1 MDRRRRGQRRV
12 ERRDAAEER
21 AVNDLEGR
29 PGVRRLVNAAGA
41 ADLLVDRRV
50 LGHNA
55 LARVQSDGNE
65 HRAPRI
71 CFASSET
78 LSSNATATPVCVA
91 GQSRALMTAEPTA
104 WAFAAPEE
112 VIETTTGAED
122 VQPTDDDVENVSA
135 AQGRTKN
142 RSTSTVQRTVPCC
155 LRMSVQAGNLKGETG
170 RRISFDWWV
179 DGSDVSRSEWSTPQ
193 TKAPFPEIKS
203 LVL

>member
-1 MDRRRRGQRRV
+1 M
-12 ERRDAAEER
+12 
-21 AVNDLEGR
+21 
-29 PGVRRLVNAAGA
+29 RRLVNAADA

-55 LARVQSDGNE
+55 LERVQSDGNE

-112 VIETTTGAED
+112 VIETTAGAED
-122 VQPTDDDVENVSA
+122 VQ
-135 AQGRTKN
+135 
-142 RSTSTVQRTVPCC
+142 
-155 LRMSVQAGNLKGETG
+155 
-170 RRISFDWWV
+170 
-179 DGSDVSRSEWSTPQ
+179 
-193 TKAPFPEIKS
+193 
-203 LVL
+203 